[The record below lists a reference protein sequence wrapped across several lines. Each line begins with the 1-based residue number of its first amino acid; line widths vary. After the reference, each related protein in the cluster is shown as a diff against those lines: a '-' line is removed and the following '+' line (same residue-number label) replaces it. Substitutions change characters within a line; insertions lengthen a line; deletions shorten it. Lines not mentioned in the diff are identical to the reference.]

1 MNDANNLVDKML
13 LALES
18 VFYGENSRIS
28 YKPEY
33 EELKRFIYFT
43 APFAGAREIERLQ
56 RELALKDAD
65 LLLERDRAEKAEK
78 ELSEANIC
86 EQCDGNTE
94 GVQFCAACWNRLATQ
109 MLKSQSQ
116 VKMLVETLNAVVN
129 THSFIQIKVMV
140 EEVLAKIKEEEHICA
155 YCGAACGSRYP
166 IDTTEGTDK
175 VDFLCCECAA

>member
-43 APFAGAREIERLQ
+43 APFAGAREIERL
-56 RELALKDAD
+56 RGELSLKDAD

-78 ELSEANIC
+78 DAARYRHMRNNAAFRDRNGPGLYWYLPRYLQGSGAEQLDAAIDEEA
-86 EQCDGNTE
+86 
-94 GVQFCAACWNRLATQ
+94 
-109 MLKSQSQ
+109 
-116 VKMLVETLNAVVN
+116 
-129 THSFIQIKVMV
+129 
-140 EEVLAKIKEEEHICA
+140 LAKINK
-155 YCGAACGSRYP
+155 P
-166 IDTTEGTDK
+166 VTTPQ
-175 VDFLCCECAA
+175 